1 MPDYNFG
8 YTVRAIKPKGRMVY
22 EYNPLYNYRPE
33 SQNGLIDDLI
43 TEGESQLNFDLEH
56 PVDIVCQKSYDGSV
70 NLILNDNKNQ
80 PRLINTRFSARENN
94 TYERVD
100 RTGNTDTNLYDESEF
115 EIDTSLLKKYIN
127 IPKVNFQGVYYG
139 GNLQVG
145 NYTFY
150 FKLADGDDNETD
162 IVAESGLVTIHM
174 GSLND
179 PQAIRGGQFNEDS
192 GKSVQFILTNL
203 DSGYD
208 YVKVYY
214 SRTLGAD
221 NVQRSVQAVKIYNKY
236 RIRQNVCTIHITG
249 NEKSELIPV
258 EALSQDFFMA
268 SSAKTQ
274 ATCQNMLFLG
284 NVKKYTPDY
293 ETLSKLSLGFIPYYD
308 VESEEAALGSVLDET
323 YSSGGYYDVKN
334 IYNKVGYWNE
344 EIYRFG
350 IVYILS
356 NGSLSPVYNIRGI
369 NDVPYILHEGD
380 LRPRHSNDN
389 YSNFNK
395 ITIDYDTQLINNTTL
410 ENSAGVCRIN
420 ETATDGSSYFEVR
433 RFVFKAQRDN
443 EHEEND
449 VITQLKKL
457 NIKGYFFVRQKR
469 IPTILCQAFMIGR
482 ETYSGIPA
490 WYLKNSL
497 DDKGIWVTETFL
509 NSQGYVTHDYDERL
523 LNLKNDNVKT
533 SIGICP
539 EFELNQAY
547 FNNLFTGNYLKLKQ
561 VTDDKDSLGGEPNH
575 VFIRNKGIY
584 ASKNSSFIKAKVTS
598 VPDSGLIRDGNDIF
612 RNIAGSPNENTFQY
626 LVNKTKKPKKGNF
639 EHIKYTWNFVND
651 LAYFPETQLVES
663 QVKIVRGLYGPY
675 LGIYKTNSLTPNSLV
690 NIYIPGYDVNQMP
703 EYYKI
708 RINNEDAYFAVSE
721 RKSINE
727 FSNDGENIYRGD
739 CFISQFTHRINRNFQ
754 DPDAP
759 CNDTI
764 VDEDTWREKY
774 DDDTDATDE
783 INRGDLNAV
792 RLGTYITV
800 KCYTSTNIA
809 MRDWDGS
816 FPGEEA
822 LTGNKRSFYPLSG
835 LRVDGHSK
843 IPQSFAYNQGF
854 SSTTGE
860 KLNFLQPPVPYIK
873 NVFQTRVIYSDIAQT
888 DAFKNGYRVFK
899 GISYVDYSNQY
910 GGITKILEWKGNLII
925 VFEHAVA
932 LAAVNEK
939 ALIPTDDG
947 TQIAVGAVKPLAT
960 TPIMISSDFGS
971 QWSESVIKTDLY
983 IYGVDTVGKKIWRTN
998 GQTLE
1003 CISDFKVQKFLNDNI
1018 TLSEKELTPIIG
1030 VRNVKT
1036 HYNAFKH
1043 DVMFTYYDNTYGFE
1057 EKVWSLC
1064 WNEYQGAEGN
1074 GFVTFYSW
1082 IPSYSANIDN
1092 IYFSYDRNASKWIA
1106 KLSQS
1111 DYNSVDASG
1120 VCMET
1125 PLIDSLPF
1133 SKKLYLK
1140 DRPLPDGVLNTD
1152 YYLEFELIK
1161 DNFGFYKYF
1170 TIDPSG
1176 STYTNNN
1183 TIVYSDYNLT
1193 LIQDQYNALLAHW
1206 FTINGVVKEPLIPC
1220 IQLNIKC
1227 TIYVKSANSDPN
1239 SWETYQLDNAGFY
1252 ESQVFLTLQDIYDNT
1267 SRIRNEDG
1275 RWQANRAMNHMYKY
1289 SNNWVDEIQKDSDT
1303 NEDIAPDLDVQLP
1316 TFETAFW
1323 KHGQAG
1329 LIDIKDRIKPC
1340 FWYGKQHPFEFE
1352 YCVGND
1358 NAGYKQFDNLQIS
1371 SNNVAPESIHYTIV
1385 GDSYDF
1391 SVQKPSMYWRQE
1403 ATKAFYQY
1411 NGSDILYDH
1420 TVFDKNLGYLP
1431 EKITTSSYIETDQD
1445 GNPLRHRS
1453 AVSSTYKDTLLP
1465 LLYMRQDTFNE
1476 VEDYYKKV
1484 IATPTYADYPNLTG
1498 GEILWDQTLDQFS
1511 ICNHVK
1517 CRDIKEVGRT
1527 RGNIQYINDKWN
1539 IQITPLNVLNRN
1551 NTWIDDVPKLVIDN
1565 VPQEVYEHHPN
1576 GQLRNEDFPPELN
1589 GDDNYLPGKKGIQY
1603 TTSYLDV
1610 TNWSNIANARKEVKL
1625 LDKVMKTRIRYKGDK
1640 LAIILATAT
1649 SFNIIA

>member
-1 MPDYNFG
+1 MPDTGYNFG
-8 YTVRAIKPKGRMVY
+8 YTISAIKPKGRMVY

-293 ETLSKLSLGFIPYYD
+293 ETLSKLSLGFVPYYD
-308 VESEEAALGSVLDET
+308 VESEEAALGSVLDES

-369 NDVPYILHEGD
+369 NDVPYILHED
-380 LRPRHSNDN
+380 DPRPRHSNDN
-389 YSNFNK
+389 YSNFNN

-420 ETATDGSSYFEVR
+420 EIPTDGDSYFKVR
-433 RFVFKAQRDN
+433 RFVFKAQRDK

-449 VITQLKKL
+449 VIIQLKKL

-490 WYLKNSL
+490 WYLKNGSNENNT
-497 DDKGIWVTETFL
+497 GVWVTETFL

-561 VTDDKDSLGGEPNH
+561 VTDDKNSLGGEPNH
-575 VFIRNKGIY
+575 VFIRKGGIY

-639 EHIKYTWNFVND
+639 EHIKYTWNFVNGF
-651 LAYFPETQLVES
+651 ASFQETQLVES

-727 FSNDGENIYRGD
+727 FSDDGENIYRGD

-800 KCYTSTNIA
+800 KCYTSTNVA

-888 DAFKNGYRVFK
+888 DAFKNGFRVFK

-910 GGITKILEWKGNLII
+910 GGITKILEWRGNLVI

-960 TPIMISSDFGS
+960 TPVMISSDFGS

-1111 DYNSVDASG
+1111 DYNSADASG

-1125 PLIDSLPF
+1125 PLISSDGTF
-1133 SKKLYLK
+1133 SRKLYIVN
-1140 DRPLPDGVLNTD
+1140 RPLPDNASYT
-1152 YYLEFELIK
+1152 FELMK

-1170 TIDPSG
+1170 SIND
-1176 STYTNNN
+1176 N
-1183 TIVYSDYNLT
+1183 ILT
-1193 LIQDQYNALLAHW
+1193 LNNYNGLLNHW
-1206 FTINGVVKEPLIPC
+1206 FFIGNTLKDPIIPC
-1220 IQLNIKC
+1220 VQLNIKC
-1227 TIYVKSANSDPN
+1227 NIQVLNLADQN
-1239 SWETYQLDNAGFY
+1239 SWKTYETINAGYY
-1252 ESQVFLTLQDIYDNT
+1252 ESQVFITLFDIYENS
-1267 SRIRNEDG
+1267 SRLRDEG
-1275 RWQANRAMNHMYKY
+1275 RWSPNSAINKMYILNGEWT
-1289 SNNWVDEIQKDSDT
+1289 NNPDP
-1303 NEDIAPDLDVQLP
+1303 DITYDLTVELP

-1323 KHGQAG
+1323 KHGFGG
-1329 LIDIKDRIKPC
+1329 LIDIQERIKPC

-1420 TVFDKNLGYLP
+1420 AVFDKNLGYLP

-1453 AVSSTYKDTLLP
+1453 AVSTTYKDTLLP
-1465 LLYMRQDTFNE
+1465 LLYTRQDTFNE

-1565 VPQEVYEHHPN
+1565 IPQEVYEHHPD

-1589 GDDNYLPGKKGIQY
+1589 GNDNYLPGKKGIQY

-1610 TNWSNIANARKEVKL
+1610 TNIANARKEVKL